1 MGKRK
6 SHENSWSEYPKAGT
20 AECVRETRGNGT
32 LVTSCLCAIL
42 VPSLRAK
49 VAAAAAAA
57 CVIKVTHHAG
67 LGSNVLHYTTL
78 TVPPFS
84 V

>member
-6 SHENSWSEYPKAGT
+6 PHENSWSEYPKTGT
-20 AECVRETRGNGT
+20 AECVRETKGNGT

-49 VAAAAAAA
+49 VAAAA
-57 CVIKVTHHAG
+57 CVIKVTHHTG
-67 LGSNVLHYTTL
+67 LGSNILHYTTP